1 MLSPDKG
8 LLGTSQPSG
17 KSECLSLFLF
27 QAEVNLC
34 VEGFL
39 VSSRAMVVHCVN
51 LVSFNSEFSQNCVLA
66 YDSFKVLLCSC
77 IRPQTWM
84 EKPTSRYGKL

>member
-8 LLGTSQPSG
+8 LLGTSQPSV

-27 QAEVNLC
+27 QAEVYLC

-39 VSSRAMVVHCVN
+39 VSSRNVVVHCVN
-51 LVSFNSEFSQNCVLA
+51 MVSFNS
-66 YDSFKVLLCSC
+66 DSSARIV
-77 IRPQTWM
+77 
-84 EKPTSRYGKL
+84 